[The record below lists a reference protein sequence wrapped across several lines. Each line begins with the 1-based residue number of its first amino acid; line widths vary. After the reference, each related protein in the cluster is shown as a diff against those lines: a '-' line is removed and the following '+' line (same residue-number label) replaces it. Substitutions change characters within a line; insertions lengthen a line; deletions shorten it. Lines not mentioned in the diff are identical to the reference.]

1 MVFDITNRNTFNAL
15 QNWLEDARSLASPHI
30 VILLVGNKKDL
41 ESERDVTFLEASQ
54 FAQDNGTYLLW
65 HFSYIG
71 RSFCLTR
78 AFIFLELIYMETSAK
93 SGENVD
99 DAFLWCSKNILNK
112 IQTGI
117 ILILKSI
124 L

>member
-54 FAQDNGTYLLW
+54 FAQDNGTYLFEYLSPISGS
-65 HFSYIG
+65 FSTLV
-71 RSFCLTR
+71 F
-78 AFIFLELIYMETSAK
+78 FIELIYMETSAK

-99 DAFLWCSKNILNK
+99 DAFLWCSKNIINK
-112 IQTGI
+112 IQTGTYGFDF
-117 ILILKSI
+117 LNYS
-124 L
+124 